1 MKTAIRKFGNSRGA
15 IIPAALLRELNLNE
29 NDQVDVKAENGRII
43 LEPFSK
49 VEYSLDEL
57 LAQCEPEVMTLDEQD
72 KAWLNDSPIGKE
84 VIE

>member
-1 MKTAIRKFGNSRGA
+1 MKTTIRKFGNSRGA
-15 IIPAALLRELNLNE
+15 IIPAVLLRELNLNE
-29 NDQVDVKAENGRII
+29 NDQVDIKAENGRIV

-57 LAQCEPEVMTLDEQD
+57 LSQCSPETVELDDQD
-72 KAWLNDSPIGKE
+72 KAWLNDGPVGKE

>member
-29 NDQVDVKAENGRII
+29 NDQVDIKAENGRIV

-57 LAQCEPEVMTLDEQD
+57 LAQCSTETVAMDDQD
-72 KAWLNDSPIGKE
+72 KAWLNDGLVGKE

>member
-29 NDQVDVKAENGRII
+29 NDQLSIKAENGRIV

-57 LAQCEPEVMTLDEQD
+57 LAQCEPGVMALDEQD